1 MNEAAR
7 AICVCECPDAQD
19 MVIVS
24 QGRSF
29 VTFDIQKEIGG
40 SSVSTPSLGAS
51 EALPPFPG
59 AFTLPP
65 LAHLSLATLE
75 GVSAIDSAT
84 TEGSSGET
92 RATSTLPELVNQIKK
107 TMGYSDD
114 TKLTAVLANALIDLG
129 IEEDGTAKSKANRI
143 AEELGFE
150 SRC

>member
-1 MNEAAR
+1 MNEPTQ

-24 QGRSF
+24 QGRLT
-29 VTFDIQKEIGG
+29 VTFDIQKEIGL

-51 EALPPFPG
+51 EALPPFSG
-59 AFTLPP
+59 TLTLPP
-65 LAHLSLATLE
+65 VANLSLATLE
-75 GVSAIDSAT
+75 GDSAT
-84 TEGSSGET
+84 TEGSSGEA

-114 TKLTAVLANALIDLG
+114 TELTAVLAKALIGLG